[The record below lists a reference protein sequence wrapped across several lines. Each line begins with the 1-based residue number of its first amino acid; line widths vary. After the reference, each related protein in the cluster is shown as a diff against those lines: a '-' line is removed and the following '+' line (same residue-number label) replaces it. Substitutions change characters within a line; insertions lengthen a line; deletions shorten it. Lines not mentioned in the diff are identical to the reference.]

1 MKIYILFFFI
11 YGKDEH
17 HSHRMSHLMIQIIN
31 LGKQADIIENENI
44 TEKKKKL
51 NQMFI

>member
-1 MKIYILFFFI
+1 
-11 YGKDEH
+11 
-17 HSHRMSHLMIQIIN
+17 MIQIIN